1 MMKNI
6 IPLTL
11 FILLCYVPLMAQ
23 EKKIKAKFGKI
34 SEEEMAMKSY
44 ALDPGA
50 PAVVLF
56 DKAELSN
63 RYNEQQGFL
72 FEMEHHVRI
81 KIFNKEAYYLADV
94 VIPYFGDEKIADL
107 RASSYNL
114 ENGVLVET
122 KLDKDNVFDEKLTRY
137 RRLKKL
143 TIPAVREGTII
154 EFQYTQTNMDF
165 DVPGWVFQDE
175 NIPKIWSEYKAS
187 VPSFIEF
194 RKVAQGEVP
203 FSLAQEEDR
212 TNSSNS
218 ISYVCHEMHFIQ
230 ENIPALKP
238 EPFVTSINDYRSQIN
253 FDVRTIYKARLEP
266 TGSSYGYKL
275 VNGPPKD
282 RNDTWENLGKEL
294 LEDAY
299 EDPISSTKY
308 TAEATAAAIAGKATT
323 SEKIAALYEYV
334 GKNYQSG
341 NFDMIW
347 MSETLENITKKKKGT
362 PTDLN
367 VVLINMLQRA
377 NVKAFPVAISTLDN
391 GHIVP
396 FRVSPSAFDRLI
408 TAVEADDSTILLLD
422 AAAWPLPMGFLP
434 EEDLNVEGLLMRDKG
449 NITWIALQNK
459 ALVRSAVQANLSLTS
474 EGKLSGAVSFS
485 ETGYGAVM
493 ARSRIK
499 ANNAS
504 AFLREKFSVL
514 LSDGSFANL
523 LFENL
528 DNWQEA
534 NIKGTFDLETT
545 GFATVSGNKIYL
557 SPALGFGW
565 KDNPFKNPVRKFN
578 IELGVPRTA
587 VYNFVFA
594 IPVGYKVEEAP
605 KSAKMMFGE
614 NGLIFEYFSE
624 ISPDAVKITVRRSIR
639 QPYISVEHYADLQ
652 QFYGNIVSKLEE
664 QVVLT
669 KL

>member
-1 MMKNI
+1 
-6 IPLTL
+6 
-11 FILLCYVPLMAQ
+11 
-23 EKKIKAKFGKI
+23 
-34 SEEEMAMKSY
+34 
-44 ALDPGA
+44 
-50 PAVVLF
+50 
-56 DKAELSN
+56 
-63 RYNEQQGFL
+63 
-72 FEMEHHVRI
+72 
-81 KIFNKEAYYLADV
+81 
-94 VIPYFGDEKIADL
+94 
-107 RASSYNL
+107 
-114 ENGVLVET
+114 
-122 KLDKDNVFDEKLTRY
+122 
-137 RRLKKL
+137 
-143 TIPAVREGTII
+143 
-154 EFQYTQTNMDF
+154 
-165 DVPGWVFQDE
+165 
-175 NIPKIWSEYKAS
+175 
-187 VPSFIEF
+187 
-194 RKVAQGEVP
+194 
-203 FSLAQEEDR
+203 
-212 TNSSNS
+212 
-218 ISYVCHEMHFIQ
+218 
-230 ENIPALKP
+230 
-238 EPFVTSINDYRSQIN
+238 
-253 FDVRTIYKARLEP
+253 
-266 TGSSYGYKL
+266 
-275 VNGPPKD
+275 
-282 RNDTWENLGKEL
+282 
-294 LEDAY
+294 
-299 EDPISSTKY
+299 
-308 TAEATAAAIAGKATT
+308 
-323 SEKIAALYEYV
+323 
-334 GKNYQSG
+334 
-341 NFDMIW
+341 
-347 MSETLENITKKKKGT
+347 
-362 PTDLN
+362 
-367 VVLINMLQRA
+367 
-377 NVKAFPVAISTLDN
+377 
-391 GHIVP
+391 
-396 FRVSPSAFDRLI
+396 
-408 TAVEADDSTILLLD
+408 
-422 AAAWPLPMGFLP
+422 
-434 EEDLNVEGLLMRDKG
+434 MRDKG

-528 DNWQEA
+528 DDWQEA